1 MAEEKK
7 PKRKAAP
14 KAKAKPEPEA
24 TVRKTRTVQTDYTV
38 QDLCHEAV
46 KYKQRLRIGVDVSA
60 DYDKLKEMHSE
71 FQRQSNP
78 SPQDKYFAKRHMEAI
93 PKP

>member
-1 MAEEKK
+1 MTEEKKPK

-14 KAKAKPEPEA
+14 KAKPKHEPVQRAKP
-24 TVRKTRTVQTDYTV
+24 QTDYTV

-46 KYKQRLRIGVDVSA
+46 KYKNRLRMGVDVSA
-60 DYDKLKEMHSE
+60 DYEKLKEMHSE

-78 SPQDKYFAKRHMEAI
+78 SPQDKDFAKRHMEAI